1 MKLLITGGAGFI
13 GSHIAFHALKAGHEV
28 VCVDDLSHGKKENV
42 PQGAR
47 LIVEDVT
54 KPAFGETLL
63 KEKPEALSH
72 HAAQIDVRKA
82 VEDPIYDAQLNILG
96 MLNVLEGAVA
106 AKVRR
111 VVFASSGG
119 AIYGEQDVYPAD
131 ETHKNA
137 PLSPYGITKLTGEKY
152 LDFYRN
158 IHGLETVALRYS
170 NVYGPR
176 QDAHGDAGVVAIF
189 CSCLIE
195 GRQAKI
201 FGTGEQTR
209 DYVFVEDVAKA
220 NLLALSDSAKPG
232 PFNIGTGR
240 ETSVNELYSTIANA
254 LDSTDKAE
262 LAPARPGEV
271 ERSSL
276 LAALAEKELG
286 WKPQYGLEEGI
297 AKTVKWFKEHL
308 TKS

>member
-13 GSHIAFHALKAGHEV
+13 GSHIAHHALAAGHEV
-28 VCVDDLSHGKKENV
+28 LCVDDLSHGKKENV

-47 LIVEDVT
+47 LIVTDVT
-54 KPAFGETLL
+54 KRDFRDLL
-63 KEKPEALSH
+63 AREKPDAISH

-82 VEDPIYDAQLNILG
+82 VEDPIYDANLNILG

-106 AKVRR
+106 AGVKRF
-111 VVFASSGG
+111 VFASSGG

-158 IHGLETVALRYS
+158 IHGIQTVALRYS

-195 GRQAKI
+195 GHQAKI

-209 DYVFVEDVAKA
+209 DYVFVRDVARA
-220 NLLALSDSAKPG
+220 NLLALSEEVPPG
-232 PFNIGTGR
+232 PFNIGTGH
-240 ETSVNELYSTIANA
+240 ETTVNELYATIAKELGSA
-254 LDSTDKAE
+254 DKAE
-262 LAPARPGEV
+262 LSPARPGEV
-271 ERSSL
+271 ERSCLDASL
-276 LAALAEKELG
+276 AGRELG
-286 WKPQYGLEEGI
+286 WQPEYNLSAGI
-297 AKTVKWFKEHL
+297 KETVEWFREHL
-308 TKS
+308 TNK

>member
-13 GSHIAFHALKAGHEV
+13 GSHIAFHALEAGHDV

-42 PQGAR
+42 PNGAR

-54 KPAFGETLL
+54 RENFRKTLL
-63 KEKPEALSH
+63 AEKPDALSH

-106 AKVRR
+106 AKVKK

-119 AIYGEQDVYPAD
+119 AIYGEQEVYPAD
-131 ETHKNA
+131 ESHKNA

-158 IHGLETVALRYS
+158 IHGLDTVALRYS

-209 DYVFVEDVAKA
+209 DYVFVEDVARA
-220 NLLALSDSAKPG
+220 NLLALSDGAKAG

-240 ETSVNELYSTIANA
+240 ETSVNELYSAIANA
-254 LDSTDKAE
+254 LGSQTPADY
-262 LAPARPGEV
+262 APTRPGEV

-276 LAALAEKELG
+276 SAALAEKELG
-286 WKPQYGLEEGI
+286 WKPQFVLEDGI
-297 AKTVKWFKEHL
+297 SKTVNWFKEHL
-308 TKS
+308 TAS